1 MPLFHIMIEDADAVR
16 TYGIKMFN
24 EFCCQGRKSIMK
36 HYLHPGAYAEI
47 SGNAD
52 HPSLRGT
59 AYFYPVSSG
68 GVLIETEVSG
78 LPYEKVPPYG
88 QFYGTHI
95 HETGDC
101 TLPFD
106 KTGNHYNPDSLP
118 HPNHAGDLPPLLG
131 NEGYAY
137 SVVYTD
143 RFELPDIIGR
153 SLIIH
158 SAPDDFTTQPS
169 GNSGDKIGCGVIVEK
184 IPFFHSSV

>member
-1 MPLFHIMIEDADAVR
+1 MR
-16 TYGIKMFN
+16 
-24 EFCCQGRKSIMK
+24 

-52 HPSLRGT
+52 HPSLQGNT
-59 AYFYPVSSG
+59 YFYPVSSG

-88 QFYGTHI
+88 QFYGLHI

-106 KTGNHYNPDSLP
+106 KTGSHYNPENLP
-118 HPNHAGDLPPLLG
+118 HPAHAGDLPPLLG

-153 SLIIH
+153 SLVIH

-169 GNSGDKIGCGVIVEK
+169 GNSGDKIGCAVITEK
-184 IPFFHSSV
+184 IPFFHSSL